1 MSDGNCRTLVAK
13 SQGTTTHMTISRRSV
28 VGGLSVFAATRPALA
43 QTPPLV
49 FTAIPDQDETRL
61 VERFSAYAK
70 YFEAKLGIPVKYLPV
85 KSYPAAVTA
94 FTNNQ
99 VQFAWFGGFTG
110 VQAVRAVPNSQTLAQ
125 GAEDAAFTSVMI
137 ANTATGLQPSKDLPK
152 AIAGRTF
159 TFGARA
165 STSGRV
171 FPEHFIRLAFPGK
184 SPEEIFNRVGFSGDH
199 SRTVQLVQTGA
210 FEVGILDSIVWKTE
224 VKAGTVDPK
233 LVSVIWESPP
243 FPDYHWVAR
252 GDLDK
257 VYGAGFTQK
266 IQDTILGIN
275 DPALLTIFARSKFI
289 PAKNE
294 DYKVIEEVAKLV
306 GLFN

>member
-1 MSDGNCRTLVAK
+1 MFSKR
-13 SQGTTTHMTISRRSV
+13 Q
-28 VGGLSVFAATRPALA
+28 FAAGAGAVAALGLAGQKVSA
-43 QTPPLV
+43 QTAPLV

-61 VERFSAYAK
+61 LERFSVYAK
-70 YFEAKLGIPVKYLPV
+70 YFESKLGVPVKYLPV

-110 VQAVRAVPNSQTLAQ
+110 VQAVRAVPDSQTLAQ

-137 ANTATGLQPSKDLPK
+137 ANASTGLKLSKELPK
-152 AIAGRTF
+152 EIAGKTF

-171 FPEHFIRLAFPGK
+171 FPEHFIRQAFPGK
-184 SPEEIFNRVGFSGDH
+184 GPEEIFNRVGFSGDH
-199 SRTVQLVQTGA
+199 SRTVQLVQSGA
-210 FEVGILDSIVWKTE
+210 YEVGIMDSIVWKSE
-224 VKAGTVDPK
+224 VKDGKADPK

-252 GDLDK
+252 GDIDK
-257 VYGAGFTQK
+257 VYGAGFTKK
-266 IQDTILGIN
+266 IQDAILGID
-275 DPALLTIFARSKFI
+275 DPALLAIFARSKFI

-294 DYKVIEEVAKLV
+294 DYKVIEDVAKLV

>member
-1 MSDGNCRTLVAK
+1 MITRRPLTYSLLALAAMTLLSGSVA
-13 SQGTTTHMTISRRSV
+13 
-28 VGGLSVFAATRPALA
+28 A

-61 VERFSAYAK
+61 TERFSAYAK
-70 YFEAKLGIPVKYLPV
+70 YFEAKLGVPVKYLPV

-110 VQAVRAVPNSQTLAQ
+110 VQAVRAVPASQTLAQ

-137 ANTATGLQPSKDLPK
+137 ANTATQLKPSTELPK
-152 AIAGRTF
+152 TIEGLTF

-171 FPEHFIRLAFPGK
+171 FPEHFLRQAFPGK
-184 SPEEIFNRVGFSGDH
+184 TPEQIFSRVGFSGDH
-199 SRTVQLVQTGA
+199 SRTLQLVQSGA
-210 FEVGILDSIVWKTE
+210 FQVGVMDSIVWKSE
-224 VKAGTVDPK
+224 IKAGNIDPK
-233 LVSVIWESPP
+233 QVSVIWESPP

-266 IQDTILGIN
+266 VRDTILGIS
-275 DPALLTIFARSKFI
+275 DPALLAIFARSKFI

-294 DYKVIEEVAKLV
+294 DYKVIEDVATLV
-306 GLFN
+306 GLFNQ

>member
-1 MSDGNCRTLVAK
+1 MITKRQFGVRLGAV
-13 SQGTTTHMTISRRSV
+13 
-28 VGGLSVFAATRPALA
+28 AATALIGTDASA
-43 QTPPLV
+43 QVAPLV

-61 VERFSAYAK
+61 LERFSVYAK
-70 YFEAKLGIPVKYLPV
+70 YFEAKLGVPVKYLPV

-99 VQFAWFGGFTG
+99 VQFGWFGGFTG
-110 VQAVRAVPNSQTLAQ
+110 VQAVRAVPGSQTLAQ

-137 ANTATGLQPSKDLPK
+137 ANASTGLKPSKDLPK
-152 AIAGRTF
+152 EIAGKTF

-171 FPEHFIRLAFPGK
+171 FPEHFLRQAFPGK
-184 SPEEIFNRVGFSGDH
+184 APEEIFNRVGFSGDH
-199 SRTVQLVQTGA
+199 SRTVQLVQSGA
-210 FEVGILDSIVWKTE
+210 YEIGVMDSIVWKSE
-224 VKAGTVDPK
+224 VKDGKVDAK
-233 LVSVIWESPP
+233 AVSVIWESPP

-252 GDLDK
+252 GDIDT
-257 VYGAGFTQK
+257 VYGVGFTKK
-266 IQDTILGIN
+266 IQDSILGID
-275 DPALLTIFARSKFI
+275 DPALLAIFARSKFI

-294 DYKVIEEVAKLV
+294 DYKAIEDVAKLV

>member
-1 MSDGNCRTLVAK
+1 MITKRHFTTGLGALSITGMASVPARAQVA
-13 SQGTTTHMTISRRSV
+13 
-28 VGGLSVFAATRPALA
+28 
-43 QTPPLV
+43 PLV

-61 VERFSAYAK
+61 LERFSVYAK
-70 YFEAKLGIPVKYLPV
+70 YFESKLGVPVKYLPV

-110 VQAVRAVPNSQTLAQ
+110 VQAVRAVPDSQTLAQ
-125 GAEDAAFTSVMI
+125 GAEDAAFTSVLI
-137 ANTATGLQPSKDLPK
+137 ANASTGLKLSKELPK
-152 AIAGRTF
+152 DIAGKTF

-171 FPEHFIRLAFPGK
+171 FPEHFLRQGFPGK
-184 SPEEIFNRVGFSGDH
+184 GPEEIFSRVGFSGDH
-199 SRTVQLVQTGA
+199 SRTVQLVQSGA
-210 FEVGILDSIVWKTE
+210 YELGVMDSIVWKSE
-224 VKAGTVDPK
+224 VKDGKVDANA
-233 LVSVIWESPP
+233 VSVIWESPP

-252 GDLDK
+252 GDIDK

-266 IQDTILGIN
+266 IKDAILGID
-275 DPALLTIFARSKFI
+275 DPALLAIFARSKFI

-294 DYKVIEEVAKLV
+294 DYKVIEDVAKLV

>member
-1 MSDGNCRTLVAK
+1 MN
-13 SQGTTTHMTISRRSV
+13 ISRRTV
-28 VGGLSVFAATRPALA
+28 VGSLSALGAVGVAGGPASA

-49 FTAIPDQDETRL
+49 FTAIPDEDETRL
-61 VERFSAYAK
+61 VERFTAYAK
-70 YFEAKLGIPVKYLPV
+70 YFEAKLGVSVKYLPV

-110 VQAVRAVPNSQTLAQ
+110 VQAVRAVPGSQTLAQ

-137 ANTATGLQPSKDLPK
+137 ANASTKLQPSKDLPK
-152 AIAGRTF
+152 EIAGKTF
-159 TFGARA
+159 TFGSRA

-171 FPEHFIRLAFPGK
+171 FPEYFLRQAFPGK
-184 SPEEIFNRVGFSGDH
+184 GPEEIFSRVGFSGDH
-199 SRTVQLVQTGA
+199 SRTAQLVQSGA
-210 FEVGILDSIVWKTE
+210 FEVGVMDSIVWKTE
-224 VKAGTVDPK
+224 IKAGKVDSA
-233 LVSVIWESPP
+233 LVSVIWETPP

-266 IQDTILGIN
+266 IQDTILGIT
-275 DPALLTIFARSKFI
+275 DPALLTVFARSKFI

-294 DYKVIEEVAKLV
+294 DYKVIEDVAKLV
-306 GLFN
+306 GLLN